1 MPQAFIVIVPHQLGR
16 QAARDRLERG
26 LNRIRSEVEAHATAV
41 ESDWVDDRLT
51 FSVRAMG
58 QTFGG
63 RMDVLDDAVRVEVD
77 LPWLAALL
85 AEPIATRIRQAGM
98 RLLRRRRAVFMH
110 GPSRSP

>member
-1 MPQAFIVIVPHQLGR
+1 MPQPFVVIVPHQLGR

-26 LNRIRSEVEAHATAV
+26 LDRIRSELAAYATAV
-41 ESDWVDDRLT
+41 ESGWVDDQLT

-77 LPWLAALL
+77 LPWLVALL
-85 AEPIATRIRQAGM
+85 AETIAARIRQTGM
-98 RLLRRRRAVFMH
+98 RLLR
-110 GPSRSP
+110 